1 MRAAKY
7 GQMTAQGQFIIE
19 GVGFKPD
26 IEVDNPPQATTL
38 GGDAQLDAAIAQL
51 RKMMP
56 EKPLKPTKPG
66 DYLQSIR
73 LH

>member
-1 MRAAKY
+1 MRAAEF
-7 GQMTAQGQFIIE
+7 GQMAAEGQFIIE
-19 GVGFKPD
+19 GVGVKPD
-26 IEVDNPPQATTL
+26 IEVDNPLRATLL
-38 GGDAQLDAAIAQL
+38 GGEAQLEAAIAQL
-51 RKMMP
+51 RKTML